1 MSETRELQPTV
12 VRNKRGLSIN
22 GTRITLYDVMGY
34 LRAGLSPEQIQE
46 WLPLSRRQVAEAM
59 EYIASHRAEVEAEY
73 DQVVAKAEENHRY
86 WEERNRDR
94 LARIAST
101 PPKPE
106 HAAAWAKLQALKNGQ
121 DPSE

>member
-12 VRNKRGLSIN
+12 VRNQRGLSIN
-22 GTRITLYDVMGY
+22 GTRITLYDVMDY
-34 LRAGLSPEQIQE
+34 LRAGLPLEEICE
-46 WLPLSRRQVAEAM
+46 WLPLSEHQVAEAM
-59 EYIASHRAEVEAEY
+59 QYIATHRVEVEAEY
-73 DQVVAKAEENHRY
+73 DQVLADAEENRRY

-94 LARIAST
+94 LARIASM

-121 DPSE
+121 DVSG